1 MKFTLST
8 IVITTFISGLIA
20 GADPAKAVLNYNIYE
35 SSGNVV
41 FETEGSLG
49 ALSVPFASDQCE
61 DGAYW
66 ADAALI
72 CTGPSALLPI
82 YRISGP
88 SSFMP
93 GSGQILP
100 ASSVSGITT
109 ALSGSFG
116 GFAIAHFYVLGSP
129 IISSAIFNGKTLADF
144 GLTPSSGLL
153 GTWTLNGTTESIN
166 VRVVP
171 GPLPLLGAGAA
182 FGFSRRLRRHVNTY
196 RSMAQN

>member
-49 ALSVPFASDQCE
+49 ALSVPFATDKCV
-61 DGAYW
+61 DGAYR

-72 CTGPSALLPI
+72 CTGPAAITPLYLM
-82 YRISGP
+82 SGP
-88 SSFMP
+88 PSFMP
-93 GSGQILP
+93 GSGKILP

-109 ALSGSFG
+109 ALAGLSGVFT
-116 GFAIAHFYVLGSP
+116 IADSYVLGSP